1 MTPEEHIKATKFFNL
16 LIKNYIYENNASLR
30 DFAIEISECISD
42 VSKWKNGKKHISV
55 RAIVKICRL
64 FAVTPHELN
73 PDHFPSDLRFV
84 FDLKTKYKLQEK
96 RNVKRN
102 ANNK

>member
-1 MTPEEHIKATKFFNL
+1 MTPEQHIKATKFFNL

-30 DFAIEISECISD
+30 DFAIAISECISD

-64 FAVTPHELN
+64 FDVSPHELN
-73 PDHFPSDLRFV
+73 PDHFPYDLLFV
-84 FDLKTKYKLQEK
+84 FNTASKYKIMEK
-96 RNVKRN
+96 KNVKRN
-102 ANNK
+102 TNNK